1 MHWRKKAVL
10 AAALCLSL
18 WSAGT
23 AEARIDSSHMAL
35 GGIREGTAEAEL
47 YRIYGP
53 PKTIVR
59 NFSAAQDQYV
69 REYNYGDSFFVLVT
83 EADHRVR
90 WAMAQDTP
98 NAMTTP
104 EGIGIGSSLNSVLG
118 AYGAPDLRQID
129 GEVDYLWYF
138 SDDESPSR
146 LVFCVSYSKVVGIT
160 CGSR

>member
-1 MHWRKKAVL
+1 MHWRKRPYWLRRCVSACGAQGRRRRASIRPIWRW
-10 AAALCLSL
+10 AA
-18 WSAGT
+18 SARARRKRSCTGGT
-23 AEARIDSSHMAL
+23 DRRKRSC
-35 GGIREGTAEAEL
+35 GIFRGA
-47 YRIYGP
+47 G
-53 PKTIVR
+53 
-59 NFSAAQDQYV
+59 SACAGIQL
-69 REYNYGDSFFVLVT
+69 RRFLFVLVT
-83 EADHRVR
+83 EVDHRVR

-138 SDDESPSR
+138 SDDGSPSR